1 MDGDYLMNNRVT
13 EHGEAH
19 EQLPDEFL
27 VLQSLRQIIRYIDV
41 HSRELDSDYH
51 ITGPQLLCLRIVQ
64 SSGSSTATQIAQ
76 EAYLSNSTVVGIL
89 DRLDKGGYILRE
101 RDIQDRRKWNVILSD
116 KANSLLEIVPTSPHD
131 GLLRALKSLP
141 ENELNAIAKSISKI
155 VELLGAESVDAA
167 PILETVAI

>member
-1 MDGDYLMNNRVT
+1 
-13 EHGEAH
+13 
-19 EQLPDEFL
+19 
-27 VLQSLRQIIRYIDV
+27 
-41 HSRELDSDYH
+41 
-51 ITGPQLLCLRIVQ
+51 
-64 SSGSSTATQIAQ
+64 
-76 EAYLSNSTVVGIL
+76 
-89 DRLDKGGYILRE
+89 
-101 RDIQDRRKWNVILSD
+101 LSD